1 MRRRRRVWYWVEDFN
16 PAGGV
21 WWVTAYGQRPRYV
34 TPDEI
39 DIDAMRAAGQR
50 YRLTSSRHFANK
62 AQAMRAVRQIAD
74 IGGVPRLTKW
84 YRKNGQRY
92 CRCYFLHGLNPTKPR
107 PAGFRVSQVSI
118 GEANGA
124 DVKCE
129 VPRV

>member
-1 MRRRRRVWYWVEDFN
+1 MRKRRRVWYWVEDFN

-21 WWVTAYGQRPRYV
+21 WWVTMYGQRPRYV
-34 TPDEI
+34 SPDE
-39 DIDAMRAAGQR
+39 IDAMRAAGQR

-92 CRCYFLHGLNPTKPR
+92 CRGLFLHGLKPR

-118 GEANGA
+118 GEAH
-124 DVKCE
+124 
-129 VPRV
+129 